1 MENNEKLALL
11 QELRE
16 AKEIFVFLSPCT
28 KMPFVYCDPETYDD
42 EVLLFRT
49 AETAQKKA
57 KEFIE
62 QKVPLQLAKLENKQ
76 FLIFYSSLYTMGV
89 NVISLD
95 MGGEKPATVELK
107 ALVRRPTD
115 EELPEGKIR
124 VENPELMLTA
134 LYFMQELRRQAKPEV
149 TPEIK
154 EMEEELL
161 AHFRKGKYIMAVQDK
176 NMVPYLKLKNGD
188 AYQPL
193 FTDIGEFHK
202 FNREKKF
209 RTAVVP
215 YEKLAMIVKDPAKG
229 VCINPN
235 GVNVILPA
243 AQLKKEA

>member
-1 MENNEKLALL
+1 MDNNEKMALL
-11 QELRE
+11 QELKD

-42 EVLLFRT
+42 EVLLFRSP
-49 AETAQKKA
+49 ETAQATAKGFLEKK
-57 KEFIE
+57 I
-62 QKVPLQLAKLENKQ
+62 PLQLARLENKQ
-76 FLIFYSSLYTMGV
+76 FLIFYSSLYAMGV
-89 NVISLD
+89 NVLSVD
-95 MGGEKPATVELK
+95 MGSEKAAAVELS
-107 ALVRRPTD
+107 ALVRRPKD
-115 EELPEGKIR
+115 EELPEGKVR

-134 LYFMQELRRQAKPEV
+134 LYFMQELRKQPKPEV

-154 EMEEELL
+154 AMEEELL
-161 AHFRKGKYIMAVQDK
+161 VHFREGRYIMAVQDK

-215 YEKLAMIVKDPAKG
+215 YDKLAMVVKEPAKG

-235 GVNVILPA
+235 GVNIILPA
-243 AQLKKEA
+243 VQLKKEA